1 MLGFVGDEWD
11 GMDGEGPLG
20 RLRFWWELVLICAVI
35 VVWWWMWLCWH
46 GDGVEADRAA
56 ASIRGNYRIIHGAAT
71 PLWLILHSVVY
82 RKPEGRCR
90 TFCA

>member
-1 MLGFVGDEWD
+1 MTGIGVD
-11 GMDGEGPLG
+11 
-20 RLRFWWELVLICAVI
+20 LRSYRGLVVDM
-35 VVWWWMWLCWH
+35 VVLAR
-46 GDGVEADRAA
+46 DGVEADRAA
-56 ASIRGNYRIIHGAAT
+56 ASIRGNYGIIHGAVP